1 MDKSLLVEE
10 EKGACDMPL
19 DARIHTVHLPPDGQ
33 AEAEREALH
42 VHSRYAH
49 LFTNSEEA
57 TYFSMLPLDTAAR
70 ETVLKRALEIQR
82 ETREA
87 EALWAQECSMK

>member
-1 MDKSLLVEE
+1 MLEE
-10 EKGACDMPL
+10 EKGACDTPL
-19 DARIHTVHLPPDGQ
+19 DARIHTVQLPPDGQ
-33 AEAEREALH
+33 AEVERDALA

-49 LFTNSEEA
+49 LFKNSEEA

-70 ETVLKRALEIQR
+70 ESVLKRALEIQC
-82 ETREA
+82 ETRKA